1 MNNLARRLST
11 LMVIIFTLV
20 LVSVAFAVDTNM
32 KVGKYQVVI
41 NYSPL
46 IACATWTDTSTNLS
60 VYRAVNAVEYLALS
74 KKVFG
79 LSVDESTV
87 ELEKIAVTR
96 TLTDVEKVFC
106 KDVAT
111 LYSTTLKAVP
121 SSTGTR
127 RTRDITATTYTSTR
141 IPDSSLCEGAI
152 IKKYQKNKNW
162 HKVQNLN
169 LTTLCGEY

>member
-32 KVGKYQVVI
+32 KVGKYQVGI

-106 KDVAT
+106 KVIEF
-111 LYSTTLKAVP
+111 Y
-121 SSTGTR
+121 R
-127 RTRDITATTYTSTR
+127 YTSKR
-141 IPDSSLCEGAI
+141 R
-152 IKKYQKNKNW
+152 
-162 HKVQNLN
+162 
-169 LTTLCGEY
+169 